1 MNSGYRYD
9 GSQLQMGRF
18 LSPDPGGV
26 SVVNPTNPQ
35 SWNMYSY
42 ALNNPLTNTDPTGLD
57 CVYFNNEGNAAES
70 VDHNSNSGE
79 CGANGGDWVNGTTS
93 ASQIQY
99 NVNNDTFS
107 IQSSSFFHAYDTTA
121 SAPGSQTNGTMCY
134 GNCDTPTGYSSSF
147 SLANLQSSAYSV
159 SGFQSLSTLILPVGG
174 IPVPIASLGWSP
186 TVTYIPKT
194 NTVCAGAAV
203 GVSTGTGKTL
213 SATVYPSSDAQFS
226 KAVTSEWGWN
236 LNAQPA
242 PGAGVSV
249 NTNSSGSL
257 VGYTVASNA
266 GASATYGYTWCK
278 DF

>member
-1 MNSGYRYD
+1 
-9 GSQLQMGRF
+9 
-18 LSPDPGGV
+18 
-26 SVVNPTNPQ
+26 
-35 SWNMYSY
+35 MYSY

-57 CVYFNNEGNAAES
+57 CVYFNDAGNGAES

-99 NVNNDTFS
+99 NANNDTFS
-107 IQSSSFFHAYDTTA
+107 IQSSSFFHNYDTTA

-134 GNCDTPTGYSSSF
+134 GNCDTPTGYSSRF
-147 SLANLQSSAYSV
+147 SLANLQNSAYSV
-159 SGFQSLSTLILPVGG
+159 SGFQSLSTLILPIGP
-174 IPVPIASLGWSP
+174 IPVPVASFGWSP

-194 NTVCAGAAV
+194 NTGCLGVAIGA
-203 GVSTGTGKTL
+203 STGTGKTL

-236 LNAQPA
+236 LNAQPVA
-242 PGAGVSV
+242 GAGVSV
-249 NTNSSGSL
+249 NTNSSGTL
-257 VGYTVASNA
+257 VGYTLATNA